1 MFRLIPGCGKVSE
14 ISPNWGD
21 TMTDAHEPR
30 NWKVKKQDGSRL
42 EPANLDVLR
51 QWVASGQIAPDDMI
65 INDDLADW
73 IRAAE
78 VLELFDLFEKGNEV
92 VSRQRRAE
100 AHTVK
105 KREDDVEVP
114 DCINHPGRP
123 AETICVGC
131 GKFICKECREQLEG
145 KVYCRRCAAEKK
157 AGVEPGAPVGPGA
170 PRNLGHAEVAPSVSR
185 LAIASLVFAV
195 IAVLSSFVMVV
206 PKYALASA
214 PAIGLVAFIAV
225 LLGGLALNRM
235 RLGGGVQRGRQFA
248 LAGLVSGG
256 VALAVSLAFIVL
268 FADRTRSEERGQTAG
283 LQNIVPGRHPRM
295 QPPPPISKEAR
306 EEREA
311 NAKAL
316 LTEIERYL
324 NEGDLEQ
331 AVSVSRTVMG
341 LYPET
346 QTAKI
351 VSERF
356 PALEQ
361 ALADKKAQ
369 EEELM
374 RQSEQLA
381 RQRLDHALQMYSE
394 GNRVTA
400 LDLLKSIVESYP
412 QTAAAEEARA
422 EIAKMEQAIAEQQL
436 RKLEEEAARLANKA
450 EQLIQSEQYAEA
462 VAVYRDIVSRYQHT
476 PTAAA
481 VKSKLRE
488 AELLASDPSER
499 EFRSLKQSL
508 ESLTYEESI
517 SRLRDFLAKFPQSGR
532 AAEAEA
538 LLNENQNHKNAA
550 DSLYNFGHAYFEE
563 ERYSVALGRYDKLI
577 KEHPRS
583 RWIPQA
589 QKEYEQTLEKL
600 QQ

>member
-1 MFRLIPGCGKVSE
+1 
-14 ISPNWGD
+14 
-21 TMTDAHEPR
+21 MTDAHEPR

-51 QWVASGQIAPDDMI
+51 HWVASGQIEPDDMI

-78 VLELFDLFEKGNEV
+78 VLELFDLFEEGGETT
-92 VSRQRRAE
+92 SRPRKVE
-100 AHTVK
+100 AHPPK
-105 KREDDVEVP
+105 EQKEDIEIP
-114 DCINHPGRP
+114 DCVNHAGRP

-131 GKFICKECREQLEG
+131 GKFICKECREQMEG

-170 PRNLGHAEVAPSVSR
+170 PRNLQGHGAAPPSMSR
-185 LAIASLVFAV
+185 LAIASLVCAV
-195 IAVLSSFVMVV
+195 VAVLSSFVMVL
-206 PKYALASA
+206 PRYALAAA
-214 PAIGLVAFIAV
+214 PAIGLIAFIAV
-225 LLGGLALNRM
+225 LLGGLALNRLRRGPAM
-235 RLGGGVQRGRQFA
+235 QRGRQFA
-248 LAGLVSGG
+248 MAGLISGG
-256 VALAVSLAFIVL
+256 VALAVSLTVVVI
-268 FADRTRSEERGQTAG
+268 FAGQVRTGEGGQTTAG
-283 LQNIVPGRHPRM
+283 LENVIPGRQPRT
-295 QPPPPISKEAR
+295 QPPPPLSREAR

-316 LTEIERYL
+316 LAEIERYL

-331 AVSVSRTVMG
+331 AVSVGRTVLG

-346 QTAKI
+346 QTAEVVK
-351 VSERF
+351 ERF

-361 ALADKKAQ
+361 ALANKKAQ
-369 EEELM
+369 EEELT
-374 RQSEQLA
+374 RQNEQLA

-412 QTAAAEEARA
+412 QTRAAEEARA
-422 EIAKMEQAIAEQQL
+422 EIAKIEKAVADQRL
-436 RKLEEEAARLANKA
+436 RRLEEEASHLAEEA
-450 EQLIQSEQYAEA
+450 EQRMQSEQYGEA
-462 VAVYRDIVSRYQHT
+462 VSIYRDILSRYQQT
-476 PTAAA
+476 PTASA
-481 VKSKLRE
+481 VKSRLQE

-499 EFRSLKQSL
+499 EFRRLKDSLQN
-508 ESLTYEESI
+508 LTYEESI
-517 SRLRDFLAKFPQSGR
+517 SALRDFTVKYPQSGR
-532 AAEAEA
+532 VAEARA
-538 LLNENQNHKNAA
+538 LLDENQTHKNAA

-563 ERYSVALGRYDKLI
+563 GKYSVALGRYDKLI
-577 KEHPRS
+577 KEFPRS

-589 QKEYEQTLEKL
+589 QKEYEQTLEEL